1 MSIAVDT
8 NILLYASDS
17 ESPFHKSALA
27 FLEERSTGR
36 ELLYLPWPV
45 IMGYL
50 RIATHGAIFKSP
62 MTPEAAHSNIA
73 ELLSMPHCRPLGE
86 GPNFWPCY
94 EEISRTVVIR
104 GNLVPDAHIAA
115 ILLEHGVRDIATND
129 SDFKKFE
136 SLRVHNPLTRTSHQ

>member
-8 NILLYASDS
+8 NILLYASDIG
-17 ESPFHKSALA
+17 SPFHQSALA

-50 RIATHGAIFKSP
+50 RIITHARIFKSP
-62 MTPEAAHSNIA
+62 MTPGTAHGNIS
-73 ELLSMPHCRPLGE
+73 ELLNLPQVRSLGE
-86 GPNFWPCY
+86 GLDFWRCY
-94 EEISRTVVIR
+94 EEISGSVVVR

-129 SDFKKFE
+129 SDFKKFGN
-136 SLRVHNPLTRTSHQ
+136 LRVHNPLTVAS

>member
-1 MSIAVDT
+1 MSLAVDT
-8 NILLYASDS
+8 NILLYASDID
-17 ESPFHKSALA
+17 SPLHSSALA
-27 FLEERSTGR
+27 FLEERSRGR

-50 RIATHGAIFKSP
+50 RIVTHGRIFNAP
-62 MTPEAAHSNIA
+62 MTPEDARKNIIS
-73 ELLSMPHCRPLGE
+73 LLHMKHVRPLGE
-86 GPNFWPCY
+86 GPHFWRCY
-94 EEISRTVVIR
+94 EEISRTIIIR

-136 SLRVHNPLTRTSHQ
+136 TLRVHNPLLKA